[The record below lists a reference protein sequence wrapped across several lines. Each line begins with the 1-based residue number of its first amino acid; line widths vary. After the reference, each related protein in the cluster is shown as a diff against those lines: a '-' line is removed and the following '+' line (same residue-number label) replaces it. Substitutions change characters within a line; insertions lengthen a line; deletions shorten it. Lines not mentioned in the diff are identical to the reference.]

1 MLSDTLT
8 TIENQFFDGL
18 KAVQDPTIEV
28 ARRAAELVSQV
39 PLLDR
44 AAGITAQLPSAETVI
59 TRNFAFAQRLLDAQR
74 EFALELAGLGVAT
87 ATAPAQGG
95 QGVSCLSARS
105 ACGAFARQA
114 GLRRSRR
121 GSCGRRR

>member
-1 MLSDTLT
+1 MLNDTIT

-28 ARRAAELVSQV
+28 ARRTAELVSRV

-44 AAGITAQLPSAETVI
+44 AAGITAQLPSAETVL

-74 EFALELAGLGVAT
+74 EFVLELAGVSVAT
-87 ATAPAQGG
+87 ATAKPAKP
-95 QGVSCLSARS
+95 AKPAKKAAKKKR
-105 ACGAFARQA
+105 
-114 GLRRSRR
+114 
-121 GSCGRRR
+121 